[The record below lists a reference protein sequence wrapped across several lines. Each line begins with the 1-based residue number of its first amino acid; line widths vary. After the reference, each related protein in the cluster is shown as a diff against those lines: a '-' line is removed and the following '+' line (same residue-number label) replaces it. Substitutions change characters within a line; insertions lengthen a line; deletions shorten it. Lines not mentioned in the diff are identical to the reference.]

1 MKQYN
6 INLLN
11 KYFDYL
17 KKTKKDIGFLS
28 EKTVADLEI
37 ELLFNKL
44 NNCNSK
50 IGEQYFFAL
59 LKVNKNFNLLK
70 INSLYQYFKNNEKDR
85 LQVNKELQKINN
97 IRDYDIIDLIEQEI
111 FINDKYYKYAQFS
124 LFSTILIILSSFF
137 IPKMVLLLIPFFI
150 GNLIFHYLNKN
161 FVEYYNSIIFRLQT
175 ILSVS
180 EKLKQIPILKNELD
194 KINTKKIKNN
204 LAFAYFE
211 KALVTNEYLSILW
224 VVIEIFKI
232 IFLVEIFTFRKKA
245 EILNNSKEELL
256 KLYEAIGF
264 IDTSI
269 NVFEIRKNYKTCE
282 PIFVDN
288 KEIRINNIYHPF
300 IENCIENSFELKDK
314 SMVITGS
321 NMSGKTSFMRKIATN
336 TIFAQNFGFCF
347 ADYFSIPRVQI
358 LSSISVNDDISE
370 NKSYYLEEVL
380 RIKDFLKERTGFSL
394 ILIDEI
400 FKGTNTK
407 ERIAIS
413 KAVLQNL
420 NTSENIV
427 FITTHDL
434 EIANFL
440 RNQHYDLYY
449 FDEDIKENE
458 LYFPYQ
464 LKRGINNKTNAI
476 KILEMY
482 DYPKNIVNLA
492 NKLAND

>member
-1 MKQYN
+1 M
-6 INLLN
+6 
-11 KYFDYL
+11 
-17 KKTKKDIGFLS
+17 
-28 EKTVADLEI
+28 
-37 ELLFNKL
+37 
-44 NNCNSK
+44 
-50 IGEQYFFAL
+50 
-59 LKVNKNFNLLK
+59 
-70 INSLYQYFKNNEKDR
+70 
-85 LQVNKELQKINN
+85 
-97 IRDYDIIDLIEQEI
+97 
-111 FINDKYYKYAQFS
+111 
-124 LFSTILIILSSFF
+124 
-137 IPKMVLLLIPFFI
+137 
-150 GNLIFHYLNKN
+150 
-161 FVEYYNSIIFRLQT
+161 
-175 ILSVS
+175 
-180 EKLKQIPILKNELD
+180 
-194 KINTKKIKNN
+194 
-204 LAFAYFE
+204 
-211 KALVTNEYLSILW
+211 
-224 VVIEIFKI
+224 
-232 IFLVEIFTFRKKA
+232 
-245 EILNNSKEELL
+245 
-256 KLYEAIGF
+256 
-264 IDTSI
+264 
-269 NVFEIRKNYKTCE
+269 
-282 PIFVDN
+282 
-288 KEIRINNIYHPF
+288 
-300 IENCIENSFELKDK
+300 
-314 SMVITGS
+314 
-321 NMSGKTSFMRKIATN
+321 
-336 TIFAQNFGFCF
+336 
-347 ADYFSIPRVQI
+347 
-358 LSSISVNDDISE
+358 SSISVNDDISE